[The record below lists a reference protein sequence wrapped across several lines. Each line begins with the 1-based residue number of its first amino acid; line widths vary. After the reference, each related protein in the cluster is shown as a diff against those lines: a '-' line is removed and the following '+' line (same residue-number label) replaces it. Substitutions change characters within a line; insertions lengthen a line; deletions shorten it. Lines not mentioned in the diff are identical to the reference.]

1 MARAPTKPEQQP
13 AGMAEQLADILIRY
27 KQHNAELRQMGDDRA
42 LSSVDLARAMKPS
55 WKVALDQVERDPV
68 RFALRASAREIGW
81 HAYAIGGLEFMHKV
95 SNRVEA
101 AGASGATLD
110 EWWDGIG
117 SQKGRWVA

>member
-68 RFALRASAREIGW
+68 RFALRASAREIG
-81 HAYAIGGLEFMHKV
+81 
-95 SNRVEA
+95 
-101 AGASGATLD
+101 
-110 EWWDGIG
+110 
-117 SQKGRWVA
+117 